1 MKEFTY
7 QDSVQLD
14 KKILSSTYC
23 INRQL
28 KKLSLL
34 LDLGID
40 ISTHTARHT
49 VSDLMR
55 KSGMGI
61 YEISKILGHSD
72 IAVTQKYLNTL
83 DRESVDSSY
92 NSFYEND

>member
-1 MKEFTY
+1 MLLKYY
-7 QDSVQLD
+7 QKIFPKNLRL
-14 KKILSSTYC
+14 KKI
-23 INRQL
+23 
-28 KKLSLL
+28 SLL

-55 KSGMGI
+55 KSGIGI
-61 YEISKILGHSD
+61 YDISKILGHSD